1 MTVEQLA
8 TWVALVGTIS
18 GAAIGYGTLTE
29 KVANLEST
37 TDATHLES
45 RLTKLETR
53 IEDNDVRHIGKD
65 IEILRGANE
74 RLSDRVSA
82 IRIPSVSKIK
92 ADIQSLQ
99 TDVKLLQNRV
109 DRIKEQINEA
119 KKNPLG

>member
-1 MTVEQLA
+1 MKVEQMA
-8 TWVALVGTIS
+8 TWVALFGTIS
-18 GAAIGYGTLTE
+18 GAAIAYGTLTE
-29 KVANLEST
+29 KVSNLESA

-92 ADIQSLQ
+92 NDIQSLQ

>member
-37 TDATHLES
+37 TDATHLEY

-92 ADIQSLQ
+92 TDIQSLQ

>member
-18 GAAIGYGTLTE
+18 GAAIGYGTKTE

-92 ADIQSLQ
+92 TDIQSLQ

-119 KKNPLG
+119 KKNQLG